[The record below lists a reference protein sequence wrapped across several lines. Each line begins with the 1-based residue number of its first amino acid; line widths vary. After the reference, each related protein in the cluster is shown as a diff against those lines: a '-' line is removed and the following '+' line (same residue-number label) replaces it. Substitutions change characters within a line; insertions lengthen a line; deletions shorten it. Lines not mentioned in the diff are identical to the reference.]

1 MASHRSPEP
10 GASST
15 QQMWSAFKAG
25 GWEGCHWGKFLS
37 QRRVGHNGSDLAAA
51 AEEQADI
58 SAMPF
63 VVAGPA
69 GGLFCLV
76 SEATEKANNFLPAI
90 N

>member
-1 MASHRSPEP
+1 M
-10 GASST
+10 
-15 QQMWSAFKAG
+15 
-25 GWEGCHWGKFLS
+25 
-37 QRRVGHNGSDLAAA
+37 GHNGSDLAAA
-51 AEEQADI
+51 AEEQADM

-76 SEATEKANNFLPAI
+76 SEATEQANNFLPAI

>member
-1 MASHRSPEP
+1 MPPGKVPEP
-10 GASST
+10 TESGTQRKRLSSG
-15 QQMWSAFKAG
+15 SRGAG
-25 GWEGCHWGKFLS
+25 GYE
-37 QRRVGHNGSDLAAA
+37 
-51 AEEQADI
+51 

-76 SEATEKANNFLPAI
+76 SEATEQANNFLPAI